1 MLVIVCFYSLT
12 NVQSED
18 EKIDKD
24 DTKEKSSTKG
34 KVVFHETRIFLRSN
48 LNRKTINF
56 LIVATELIHPNEVI
70 KKLRHFVEENRQA
83 VK

>member
-24 DTKEKSSTKG
+24 DMKKSSTKG